1 MTKQRDW
8 PNAMKEIRDQAA
20 DVAMDGI
27 RTLAPLVDG
36 ERVDRTETIRRQ
48 AQALRA
54 LERIA
59 WLLQSAGAPI
69 RPEDL
74 R

>member
-20 DVAMDGI
+20 DVAMEGI
-27 RTLAPLVDG
+27 RALAPLVDG

-54 LERIA
+54 LERVA
-59 WLLQSAGAPI
+59 WLLHSAGAPI

>member
-8 PNAMKEIRDQAA
+8 PNAMREIRDQAA

-27 RTLAPLVDG
+27 RALAPLVDG
-36 ERVDRTETIRRQ
+36 ERVDRTEMIRRES
-48 AQALRA
+48 QALRA

-59 WLLQSAGAPI
+59 WLLQRAGAPI